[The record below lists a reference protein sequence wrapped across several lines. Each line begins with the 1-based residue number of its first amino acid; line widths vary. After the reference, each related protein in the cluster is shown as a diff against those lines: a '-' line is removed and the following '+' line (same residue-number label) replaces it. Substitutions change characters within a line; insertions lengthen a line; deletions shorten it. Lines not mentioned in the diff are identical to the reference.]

1 MDTRCC
7 AENQLIFDL
16 LGGGGGGGLKVMTGS
31 DLVSALLL
39 VAVVFLISWRKAGM
53 GSNIIPPY
61 FGR

>member
-1 MDTRCC
+1 MDTRRIR
-7 AENQLIFDL
+7 LFL
-16 LGGGGGGGLKVMTGS
+16 TFSGGGWLKVMTGS

>member
-1 MDTRCC
+1 MDTRFC
-7 AENQLIFDL
+7 AENQIIFDL
-16 LGGGGGGGLKVMTGS
+16 LGGGGGWLKVMTGS